1 MSSTNKPSDITR
13 LWFDGA
19 SGLARTNGISV
30 DLQHLPKQIPGLPP
44 HLRAIDFAPAT
55 RVAMV
60 RESARAWREMT
71 TGERAAALDFLFKL
85 EMAVRGVVA

>member
-1 MSSTNKPSDITR
+1 MHKPSDITR

-30 DLQHLPKQIPGLPP
+30 DLTTLPRIQGLPQ

-60 RESARAWREMT
+60 RESAQAWREMT
-71 TGERAAALDFLFKL
+71 TAERAAALDFLFRL
-85 EMAVRGVVA
+85 EMAVRGVVS